1 MKNLILKLILPVF
14 AIFLIA
20 SCGKEDLVQYGT
32 GLTQKITDASLQ
44 IETQVVQFQGGTPSY
59 DLKFALINGVK
70 KVTKVNVYSVFT
82 DAKTGLV
89 SSKTLLKSFN
99 VGNDAKTNFSEKLTY
114 ADLKNGITI
123 GGAPLP
129 ADDKTLA
136 VGSGWKL
143 SFEGET
149 AQGVVNLPGA
159 VNVGVLSIYAGI
171 YTVIESKYYRINVL
185 RDGWDGAER
194 FIGSVD
200 ETTFSHPDAW
210 GPFDDWVGKSFN
222 FKVDFS
228 NNSIDVPILVNGA
241 IYSGLFATGCKTFP
255 GAFTNVPCA
264 GSNVLIPDPVG
275 GKHIIKLT
283 YGYTS
288 ANGERE
294 FYEVLQKK

>member
-20 SCGKEDLVQYGT
+20 SCAEEEFVQYET

-44 IETQVVQFQGGTPSY
+44 IETQVVSFQGGTPNY
-59 DLKFALINGVK
+59 DLKFALINGVR

-82 DAKTGLV
+82 DAKTKLV
-89 SSKTLLKSFN
+89 SGKVLLKSYN

-129 ADDKTLA
+129 ADDKALA

-149 AQGVVNLPGA
+149 AQGPVNLPGN

-185 RDGWDGAER
+185 TADWSGEER

-200 ETTFSHPDAW
+200 ETTFSHPDYW
-210 GPFDDWVGKSFN
+210 GNFPWAGKSFN

-228 NNSIDVPILVNGA
+228 NNSIQVPVLVDGA
-241 IYSGLFATGCKTFP
+241 IFSGLFASDCINFP
-255 GAFTNVPCA
+255 DAFANVPCA

>member
-20 SCGKEDLVQYGT
+20 SCGEADLVEYET

-44 IETQVVQFQGGTPSY
+44 IETKVVQFQGGTPNY
-59 DLKFALINGVK
+59 DFKFALINGVR
-70 KVTKVNVYSVFT
+70 KVTKINVYSVFT
-82 DAKTGLV
+82 DAKTKLL
-89 SSKTLLKSFN
+89 SSKVLLKSYN
-99 VGNDAKTNFSEKLTY
+99 VGNDAKTNFAEKLTY

-129 ADDKTLA
+129 ADDKSLA

-149 AQGVVNLPGA
+149 AQGAINLPGI

-171 YTVIESKYYRINVL
+171 YTVIESKYYRINAFTA
-185 RDGWDGAER
+185 DWDGGER

-200 ETTFSHPDAW
+200 ETTFSHPDYW
-210 GPFDDWVGKSFN
+210 GNFDWAGKAFN

-228 NNSIDVPILVNGA
+228 NNSIEVPVLIDGA
-241 IYSGLFATGCKTFP
+241 IFSGLNAIDCTTTPTAFA
-255 GAFTNVPCA
+255 NVPCQ
-264 GSNVLIPDPVG
+264 GSNVLIPDPIN

-283 YGYTS
+283 YGYHA

-294 FYEVLQKK
+294 FYEVLQKN